1 MPEMA
6 VIVPTRGRP
15 ENVQRVMEAWDF
27 TNGWEHADLIL
38 VADADDPK
46 IQEYRALVMRR
57 QIRDQ
62 LPAPELIE
70 VPIWA
75 PMVHKLELAASDA
88 AGRYWA
94 LGFAG
99 DDHLPQTIGWA
110 ARYLVVLH
118 ELGTGMVYGDDGYQG
133 ARLSTEWAMTSD
145 VVRALGRMVPAP
157 VEHMFCDN
165 AVLELFTHAGAVRH
179 LPEVRIEHMHPYA
192 SKAEIDD
199 QYKRVNSREQMNRDR
214 RTFRSWQATTMA
226 SHVATVRALRAGHT
240 GDQRTTR
247 RPTRRPVGTTRQG
260 RLMMKAPR
268 FFRRVRAATPEDVMA
283 ALADFAAQV
292 PGDQEI
298 VEIGVFH
305 GRTALQMAWG
315 ARQGGRAHVT
325 AIDPWD
331 LPGNDYGP
339 PFTDTS
345 TRRWAFHHVQ
355 TLGYSR
361 DITLVQGFSVD
372 AARDYDGPPVG
383 LLFVDGDH
391 SKAGARQDIESWA
404 PHLAEGARIAVDDY
418 GHPDWPGVKAA
429 VDALVDEGVLEPV
442 EVFHGALAV
451 TRLATTPNTGRTTA
465 VTSEGV
471 HPSPD
476 RDVTVLGSPD
486 EPPAQ
491 TPDTEVSTHVPER
504 TVVAEGELDGVAAGT
519 SINDLTLAQL
529 RALAKVREIVLGQR
543 KDKKAEILA
552 ALRDGE

>member
-1 MPEMA
+1 MPELA
-6 VIVPTRGRP
+6 IIVPTRGRP

-27 TNGWEHADLIL
+27 TNAWTHADLIL
-38 VADADDPK
+38 VADEDDPK
-46 IQEYRALVMRR
+46 IQEYRALVGP
-57 QIRDQ
+57 DPD
-62 LPAPELIE
+62 LFPGALVLTE
-70 VPIWA
+70 VEVWA

-110 ARYLVVLH
+110 ARYLTVLR

-165 AVLELFTHAGAVRH
+165 AVLELFTAAGAVRH
-179 LPEVRIEHMHPYA
+179 LAEVRIEHMHPYA
-192 SKAEIDD
+192 GKAETDD
-199 QYKRVNSREQMNRDR
+199 QYKRVNGREQMNRDR
-214 RTFRSWQATTMA
+214 RTFRAWQAATMA
-226 SHVATVRALRAGHT
+226 SHVATVRALRAGHAD
-240 GDQRTTR
+240 DQRTTR
-247 RPTRRPVGTTRQG
+247 RPTRRPVGITRQG

-361 DITLVQGFSVD
+361 DITLIQGFSADV
-372 AARDYDGPPVG
+372 ARDYDGPPIG

-391 SKAGARQDIESWA
+391 SEEGARRDIESWA

-418 GHPDWPGVKAA
+418 GHPDWPGVKVA
-429 VDALVDEGVLEPV
+429 VDALVDEGVLEDV
-442 EVFHGALAV
+442 QVYHDALAV
-451 TRLATTPNTGRTTA
+451 TRLATTPSTGRTTA

-471 HPSPD
+471 HPSP
-476 RDVTVLGSPD
+476 
-486 EPPAQ
+486 EPEPEPSEEPEL
-491 TPDTEVSTHVPER
+491 TPQSDTSVSTHAPER
-504 TVVAEGELDGVAAGT
+504 TVVAEGELEGVAAGT
-519 SINDLTLAQL
+519 SIEDLNVAQL
-529 RALAKVREIVLGQR
+529 RELAKVREIVLGAR
-543 KDKKAEILA
+543 KDKKIEMVQAI
-552 ALRDGE
+552 RDGK